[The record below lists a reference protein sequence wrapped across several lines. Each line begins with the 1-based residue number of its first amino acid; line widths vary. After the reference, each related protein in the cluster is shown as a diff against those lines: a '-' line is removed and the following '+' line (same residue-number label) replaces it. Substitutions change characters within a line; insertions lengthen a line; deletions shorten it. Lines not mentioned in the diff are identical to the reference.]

1 MRKVLATATEVESF
15 YKKDL
20 EDLIKSFNIPI
31 RIYIDKQ
38 FKSDEDRVVWNIYLD
53 NSDNPI
59 RLSTPVYIY
68 LGEFN
73 KCILSLIFKQYPRS
87 LNNEEKIRMIDKSN
101 ELIKNTNIVSRYCY
115 VDESLMPVTF
125 GDMFEFEI
133 KAEENSQESMENVE
147 HDEEFSEL
155 DSLQTL
161 ASEVVINKYLNTIT
175 DGFNHINPSVVNMC
189 CIDGNDIFIFRIERK
204 VGDCETIEFILRK
217 KEICLDSIKESV
229 MNKIL
234 ERGRTKEIDE
244 VLRKFNKIMDDLIL
258 DSYIDYSNPYIVR
271 GRHYYCNDDYSKL
284 YWNNFVLEVLEKYN
298 REVVKNKVY
307 VRNQIKKADCFYLIE
322 KINLDGDLYEFT
334 ENMSEGYIDPHGL
347 VIVIMKDKV
356 VVAMV
361 STMSNSYNGDHVD
374 SADFIYQVNIPY
386 QISRFIPDYNNALDM
401 AFIKTMRSI
410 KLDQKES

>member
-1 MRKVLATATEVESF
+1 MRKVLTTVTELESF

-38 FKSDEDRVVWNIYLD
+38 FKSDKDRVVWNIYLD

-59 RLSTPVYIY
+59 QLSTPVYID

-73 KCILSLIFKQYPRS
+73 NCILSLIFKQYPRS

-101 ELIKNTNIVSRYCY
+101 ELIKNTNIVNRYCF
-115 VDESLMPVTF
+115 VDGSPIPVTF
-125 GDMFEFEI
+125 GDMFEI
-133 KAEENSQESMENVE
+133 KAEEESQESMENVE

-161 ASEVVINKYLNTIT
+161 ASEVVINKYLNTIV
-175 DGFNHINPSVVNMC
+175 DEFNHINPSVINMYC
-189 CIDGNDIFIFRIERK
+189 MNEEDILRFRIEIR
-204 VGDCETIEFILRK
+204 VRDCKNNEFIMHK
-217 KEICLDSIKESV
+217 KEICLDSIKEV
-229 MNKIL
+229 VTKKIL
-234 ERGRTKEIDE
+234 ERVRTKEIDD
-244 VLRKFNKIMDDLIL
+244 VLRKFSKIMDDLIL
-258 DSYIDYSNPYIVR
+258 NSYIDYTNPYIVR
-271 GRHYYCNDDYSKL
+271 GRHYYCNDDYSRL

-298 REVVKNKVY
+298 REVVKNKAY
-307 VRNQIKKADCFYLIE
+307 VRNQIKKAECFNLIE

-356 VVAMV
+356 VVGMV

-386 QISRFIPDYNNALDM
+386 QISRFIPDYNDALDM
-401 AFIKTMRSI
+401 VFIKTMRAI
-410 KLDQKES
+410 KLDQREN